1 MEVSAGTR
9 DRYLEAETRAESM
22 DRHCLL
28 TFCPMLVQL
37 SFILK
42 KMWFTHFFPF
52 IEHRF
57 FFVKYI
63 PLMDFLPSTS
73 PSFSPLSLVD
83 LSPFCFSLGSKH
95 ASKGKK

>member
-9 DRYLEAETRAESM
+9 DRYLEAGTRAESM
-22 DRHCLL
+22 YRHCLL
-28 TFCPMLVQL
+28 TFYPMLVRL
-37 SFILK
+37 SFIY

-57 FFVKYI
+57 FVKYI
-63 PLMDFLPSTS
+63 PLMDFLPSTP
-73 PSFSPLSLVD
+73 PSSSPLSHVD

-95 ASKGKK
+95 ASKGNNNK